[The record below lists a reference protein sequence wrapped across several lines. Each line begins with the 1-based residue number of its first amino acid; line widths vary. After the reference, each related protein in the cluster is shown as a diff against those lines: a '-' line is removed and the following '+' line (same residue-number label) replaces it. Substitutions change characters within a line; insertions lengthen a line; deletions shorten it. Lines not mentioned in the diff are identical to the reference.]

1 VSTCAGASSASGRG
15 RDAAADGRRLTEEA
29 FVERKDRLAVPRVA
43 EPDEISPAVIYFASD
58 LSGYAS
64 GSELLVDGDWA
75 IG

>member
-1 VSTCAGASSASGRG
+1 MNSVPPGAVATPLLMGG
-15 RDAAADGRRLTEEA
+15 GLTEEA
-29 FVERKDRLAVPRVA
+29 FVERGKDRLAVPRIA

-64 GSELLVDGDWA
+64 GSELLVDGGWA